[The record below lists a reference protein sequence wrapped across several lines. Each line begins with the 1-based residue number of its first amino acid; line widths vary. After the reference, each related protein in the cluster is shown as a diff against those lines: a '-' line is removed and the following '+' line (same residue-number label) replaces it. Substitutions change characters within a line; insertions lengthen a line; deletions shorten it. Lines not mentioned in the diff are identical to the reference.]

1 MEVDQ
6 TGNLHVTH
14 GRDDPLIESDPATKT
29 LRMRFELQAFRPLA
43 VYKAFVKMAY
53 GVMPAVE
60 AADLDAC
67 RQWLDSDGVTAC
79 LPDKAFFP
87 YLFEIQTGFIAQHP
101 SIAVFRRKRTAETS
115 YATAVVRAGHCT
127 YQVFLPAPLQD
138 GEVLKSGKPFLP
150 FPPAIPISR
159 EETTARFNLHTLAEP
174 NRVRGQVREQAFNY
188 DSIEE
193 VIGA

>member
-115 YATAVVRAGHCT
+115 YATPSCA
-127 YQVFLPAPLQD
+127 
-138 GEVLKSGKPFLP
+138 
-150 FPPAIPISR
+150 PAIAPIRCSCRRLFRTEKCSSPASHSFRFHPPFQLAGKRRQLDSTYTRSPSR
-159 EETTARFNLHTLAEP
+159 TESEDRFESRHLITTQSKR
-174 NRVRGQVREQAFNY
+174 
-188 DSIEE
+188 
-193 VIGA
+193 